1 MTRVRLDYIRKAVQ
15 KGALWTE
22 EYVPQGAV
30 FVGLIEYNT
39 VEVRG
44 CEVSPEEARS
54 FLMNNVLDKLN
65 NIVDVGG
72 KETIGKG
79 LVEIITVE

>member
-1 MTRVRLDYIRKAVQ
+1 MCIRDSYIRKAVQ

-30 FVGLIEYNT
+30 FAGLIEYNSVT
-39 VEVRG
+39 VKD
-44 CEVSPEEARS
+44 CEVDPLNARS
-54 FLMNNVLDKLN
+54 FLVKLLSETS
-65 NIVDVGG
+65 NILDVGG

-79 LVEIITVE
+79 LVYLSLLS